1 MLSHVKESMQM
12 VESSL
17 MEKEQVRTLGVVQ
30 CWEWCSVGS
39 GVVLGV
45 V

>member
-1 MLSHVKESMQM
+1 MCWVWCSVGSGE
-12 VESSL
+12 V
-17 MEKEQVRTLGVVQ
+17 LGVVQ